1 MNHINEIE
9 SSAPAQATSQTTMAQ
24 GGNVAQTAV
33 QNAPYTQPAIT
44 QNTASMAEGG
54 EASSETSNSN
64 DTKNEWGQWIAI
76 GLISLTLVSLIMQI
90 AVHKKS
96 MQKMDTDEGEISK
109 DIKELKMNL
118 KRQMGEK
125 YEELG

>member
-1 MNHINEIE
+1 MNEMTQME
-9 SSAPAQATSQTTMAQ
+9 GTAPATGGTPAPQMAS
-24 GGNVAQTAV
+24 GGGVAQTAV
-33 QNAPYTQPAIT
+33 QNAPYTAPHTAT
-44 QNTASMAEGG
+44 QVSAMAEGG
-54 EASSETSNSN
+54 ETSAEQASE
-64 DTKNEWGQWIAI
+64 DKNEWGQWIAI

-90 AVHKKS
+90 AVHRKS
-96 MQKMDTDEGEISK
+96 MTKMDSDDETVRK